1 MKVAVTP
8 DLEKLIASEVQ
19 TGRFGNAEE
28 FLKAAVEHYLIA
40 RDLGETYTREEIEQ
54 KIERGLAE
62 IERGETVDGDDAFA
76 QFRALSAA
84 RRQKRP

>member
-8 DLEKLIASEVQ
+8 DLEKLIESEVQ